1 MLEISSNDINPS
13 TDSSGYGVV
22 NMIEDKELIKETVIE
37 AAKLMTVSALT
48 APKARGVDNIVV
60 RILDRDDE
68 LELLAK
74 KMEELSEYYG
84 DFFKRDAQNI
94 RSSKALVLIG
104 CRMATIN
111 LKTPSFWKIDADTLH
126 SIVNLGIAIG
136 SAVKTASIHN
146 IDSRVMFSAGV
157 AAQELK
163 LIDADYA
170 FAIPLNV
177 SSKNIYFDRVW
188 PPPK

>member
-1 MLEISSNDINPS
+1 
-13 TDSSGYGVV
+13 
-22 NMIEDKELIKETVIE
+22 MIGDKDLVKETVLQV
-37 AAKLMTVSALT
+37 AKLMAVSALT

-60 RILDRDDE
+60 KVLERDDE

-84 DFFKRDAQNI
+84 DFFKRDAQNV
-94 RSSKALVLIG
+94 RDSKAVVLIG
-104 CRMATIN
+104 CKMAN
-111 LKTPSFWKIDADTLH
+111 LSLKTPPFWKIDADTLH

-146 IDSRVMFSAGV
+146 IDNRVMFSVGV

-163 LIDADYA
+163 FIDVDYA
-170 FAIPLNV
+170 FGIPLDV
-177 SSKNIYFDRVW
+177 TSKSRYFDRKW
-188 PPPK
+188 PPTK

>member
-1 MLEISSNDINPS
+1 M
-13 TDSSGYGVV
+13 V
-22 NMIEDKELIKETVIE
+22 EDKYIIKDTVIE
-37 AAKLMTVSALT
+37 VAKLMAISALT

-60 RILDRDDE
+60 KILERSDE

-94 RSSKALVLIG
+94 RDSKAVLLIG
-104 CRMATIN
+104 CKMADLN
-111 LKTPSFWKIDADTLH
+111 LKTPPFWKIDADTLH

-146 IDSRVMFSAGV
+146 VDNRVMFSAGV
-157 AAQELK
+157 AAQQLK
-163 LIDADYA
+163 LIEVDYA
-170 FAIPLNV
+170 FGIPLDV
-177 SSKNIYFDRVW
+177 TSKSRYFDRKW
-188 PPPK
+188 PPSK

>member
-1 MLEISSNDINPS
+1 
-13 TDSSGYGVV
+13 
-22 NMIEDKELIKETVIE
+22 MIEDKDLIKETVVE
-37 AAKLMTVSALT
+37 AAKLMAVSALT
-48 APKARGVDNIVV
+48 APKARGVENIVV

-84 DFFKRDAQNI
+84 DFFKRDAQSI
-94 RSSKALVLIG
+94 RNSKAVVLIG
-104 CRMATIN
+104 CKVAAIN
-111 LKTPSFWKIDADTLH
+111 LKTPPFWKIDADTLH

-146 IDSRVMFSAGV
+146 VDNRVMFSAGV

-177 SSKNIYFDRVW
+177 SSKNKYFDRAW

>member
-1 MLEISSNDINPS
+1 MTENRDL
-13 TDSSGYGVV
+13 V
-22 NMIEDKELIKETVIE
+22 KETIVE
-37 AAKLMTVSALT
+37 VAKLMAVSAIT

-60 RILDRDDE
+60 RILDRDEE
-68 LELLAK
+68 LESLAK

-94 RSSKALVLIG
+94 RASKAVVLIG
-104 CRMATIN
+104 CKIATLN
-111 LKTPSFWKIDADTLH
+111 LRTPPFWKIDADTLH
-126 SIVNLGIAIG
+126 SIINLGIAIG
-136 SAVKTASIHN
+136 SSVKTASIHN
-146 IDSRVMFSAGV
+146 VDNRVMFSAGV

-163 LIDADYA
+163 LIDAEYA

-177 SSKNIYFDRVW
+177 SSKNKYFDRVW